1 MFTMFQR
8 VQSVPFRQTEQRQIG
23 SEAGNSTVGCCCLC
37 PPSRTHQ
44 THTCTATIRQHK
56 HTWTEHLLGTHTH
69 TRSLSSRQ
77 QGLVSDHVGAWI
89 CSVVRANDLRHM
101 SGPCGFKTKHCQERS
116 ALAGQPAPCSAVLCM
131 QQAIQSSKSKTEPI
145 IIPSHRSVLCPYRL
159 L

>member
-8 VQSVPFRQTEQRQIG
+8 VESVPFRQTEQRQIG
-23 SEAGNSTVGCCCLC
+23 GEAGNSTVGCCCLC
-37 PPSRTHQ
+37 PPI
-44 THTCTATIRQHK
+44 THTPNAHMHGKYVNTNIHGLNIFLAHA
-56 HTWTEHLLGTHTH
+56 H